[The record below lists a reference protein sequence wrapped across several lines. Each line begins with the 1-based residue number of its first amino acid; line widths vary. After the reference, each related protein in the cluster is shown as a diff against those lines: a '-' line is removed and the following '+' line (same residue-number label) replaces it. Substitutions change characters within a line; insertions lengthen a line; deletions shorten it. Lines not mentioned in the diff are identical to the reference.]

1 MQIIIYTCSVGHCMS
16 YEVLFNCFS
25 KKKAHRS
32 ICINCYL
39 KNGIY
44 KKILE
49 KDTAMKQ
56 NRKVSKI
63 NSTLRNVGCRENKAK
78 C

>member
-1 MQIIIYTCSVGHCMS
+1 MQINTCSVGHCMS
-16 YEVLFNCFS
+16 YKVLFNCFS

-49 KDTAMKQ
+49 KDTVMKQ

-63 NSTLRNVGCRENKAK
+63 NSTLDAVNLDEHVKVK